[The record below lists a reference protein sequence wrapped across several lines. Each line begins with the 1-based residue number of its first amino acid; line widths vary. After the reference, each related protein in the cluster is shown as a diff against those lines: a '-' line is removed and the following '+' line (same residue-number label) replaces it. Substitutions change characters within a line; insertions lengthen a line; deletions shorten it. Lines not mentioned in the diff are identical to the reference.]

1 MSSYTMKNRRFRV
14 NQLLKSP
21 TRRLRR
27 QQAKRY
33 LTKPSHIR
41 FSNNINNNW
50 STNFSTYSN
59 NNIKHMI
66 NLVQSRQSIVPSKP
80 RYRNVGLT
88 PNQAKLFANMSANY
102 NTPEEMLN
110 AINTMN
116 ISNTNRETLRQK
128 IYALYV

>member
-14 NQLLKSP
+14 NQLLKPP

-27 QQAKRY
+27 QQGKRY
-33 LTKPSHIR
+33 LVKPAHLR
-41 FSNNINNNW
+41 FSNNVNNW
-50 STNFSTYSN
+50 NTNLSNYSN
-59 NNIKHMI
+59 NNIRYMI
-66 NLVQSRQSIVPSKP
+66 NLVQSRQSIIPSKAP
-80 RYRNVGLT
+80 YRNVGLT
-88 PNQAKLFANMSANY
+88 PNQAKQFANMSAQY
-102 NTPEEMLN
+102 NTPDEMLN

>member
-1 MSSYTMKNRRFRV
+1 MSALTMKNRRFRV
-14 NQLLKSP
+14 NQLLKPP

-50 STNFSTYSN
+50 NTNFSTYSN

-80 RYRNVGLT
+80 SYRNVGLS
-88 PNQAKLFANMSANY
+88 PQQAKLFANISAKY
-102 NTPEEMLN
+102 NSPEEMLN

-116 ISNTNRETLRQK
+116 MSNMNRETLQQK
-128 IYALYV
+128 IFALYA